1 MEQHNCE
8 NCGLRARYDQNPRSI
23 IGRLWRW
30 HINWCPGWK
39 KYITSLPDEDRN
51 RISRTYN
58 MKKYQ
63 NGDGTIGVELQEHAS
78 NHLK

>member
-1 MEQHNCE
+1 MAKHNCE
-8 NCGLRARYDQNPRSI
+8 NCRLRARYDGNPGSI
-23 IGRLWRW
+23 ISRLWRW

-39 KYITSLPDEDRN
+39 RYITSLPDEDRN

-63 NGDGTIGVELQEHAS
+63 NGDETIGAELQG
-78 NHLK
+78 

>member
-1 MEQHNCE
+1 MAKHNCE
-8 NCGLRARYDQNPRSI
+8 NCNLRARYDQNPKSL

-39 KYITSLPDEDRN
+39 RYITSLPDEDRN

-63 NGDGTIGVELQEHAS
+63 NRDGTIGVELQEQAS

>member
-1 MEQHNCE
+1 MAKHNCE
-8 NCGLRARYDQNPRSI
+8 NCNLRARYDKNPRSL

-39 KYITSLPDEDRN
+39 KYISSLPDEDQN

-63 NGDGTIGVELQEHAS
+63 NGDETIGVELQEQAS

>member
-8 NCGLRARYDQNPRSI
+8 NCGFRARYDQNPRSI

-39 KYITSLPDEDRN
+39 RYISSLPDEDRN

-63 NGDGTIGVELQEHAS
+63 NEDKTIGAELQEQTS
-78 NHLK
+78 NYLK

>member
-1 MEQHNCE
+1 MGQHNCE
-8 NCGLRARYDQNPRSI
+8 KCGLRARYDQNPRSI

-39 KYITSLPDEDRN
+39 KYITSLPDKDRN
-51 RISRTYN
+51 RVSQTYN
-58 MKKYQ
+58 MTKYQ
-63 NGDGTIGVELQEHAS
+63 NGGETIGVELQEQTS

>member
-1 MEQHNCE
+1 MAKHNCE
-8 NCGLRARYDQNPRSI
+8 NCNLRARYDQNPRSI

-39 KYITSLPDEDRN
+39 RYISSLPDEDRN

-63 NGDGTIGVELQEHAS
+63 NQDGTIGVELQEQAS

>member
-1 MEQHNCE
+1 MAKHNCE
-8 NCGLRARYDQNPRSI
+8 NCNLRARYDKNPRSI

-39 KYITSLPDEDRN
+39 RYISSLPDEDRN
-51 RISRTYN
+51 RISQTYN

-63 NGDGTIGVELQEHAS
+63 NGAETIGAELQEQTS
-78 NHLK
+78 NYLK

>member
-1 MEQHNCE
+1 MAKHNCE
-8 NCGLRARYDQNPRSI
+8 NCNLRARYDQNPRSI

-39 KYITSLPDEDRN
+39 RYITSLPDEDRN

-58 MKKYQ
+58 MKKNQ
-63 NGDGTIGVELQEHAS
+63 NRDGTIGVELQEQAS

>member
-1 MEQHNCE
+1 MAKHNCE
-8 NCGLRARYDQNPRSI
+8 NCNLRARYDKNPRSL

-30 HINWCPGWK
+30 HINCCPGWK
-39 KYITSLPDEDRN
+39 KYISSLQDEDRN

-63 NGDGTIGVELQEHAS
+63 NGDGTIGVELQG
-78 NHLK
+78 

>member
-1 MEQHNCE
+1 MKQHNCE
-8 NCGLRARYDQNPRSI
+8 NCGLRSRYDQNPRSI

-63 NGDGTIGVELQEHAS
+63 KGDGTIGFELQEQTS
-78 NHLK
+78 NQLK

>member
-8 NCGLRARYDQNPRSI
+8 NCGLRARYDQNPGSI

-39 KYITSLPDEDRN
+39 KYISSLPDEDRN

-63 NGDGTIGVELQEHAS
+63 NGDGTIGVELKEQTS

>member
-1 MEQHNCE
+1 MEKHNCE
-8 NCGLRARYDQNPRSI
+8 NCGLRARYDKNPRSI

-39 KYITSLPDEDRN
+39 RYITSLPIEDRN

-63 NGDGTIGVELQEHAS
+63 NWDGTIGVELQERAS

>member
-1 MEQHNCE
+1 MKQHNCE
-8 NCGLRARYDQNPRSI
+8 NCGLKARYDQNPRSI

-39 KYITSLPDEDRN
+39 RYITSLPDEDRN

-63 NGDGTIGVELQEHAS
+63 IGDETIGVELQEQTS
-78 NHLK
+78 NHL

>member
-1 MEQHNCE
+1 MKKNNCE
-8 NCGLRARYDQNPRSI
+8 NCGLRARYDQNPKSI

-39 KYITSLPDEDRN
+39 RYINSLPDEDRN

-63 NGDGTIGVELQEHAS
+63 DGTIGVEL
-78 NHLK
+78 

>member
-1 MEQHNCE
+1 MGQHNCD
-8 NCGLRARYDQNPRSI
+8 NCGLRARYDQNPKSI

-39 KYITSLPDEDRN
+39 RYISSLPDEDRN
-51 RISRTYN
+51 RISQTYN

-63 NGDGTIGVELQEHAS
+63 NWDRTIGVGLQEQAS

>member
-1 MEQHNCE
+1 MKQHNCE
-8 NCGLRARYDQNPRSI
+8 NCRFRARYDQNQRSI

-58 MKKYQ
+58 LKKYQ
-63 NGDGTIGVELQEHAS
+63 NRDETIGDELQEQTS
-78 NHLK
+78 NHLQ